1 MRPDSR
7 YEISRALDELP
18 HVVGASC
25 ATASFRAAGERSPA
39 RDEYRRRAASYFGEF
54 AAQIARDGA
63 LAGLRGYVER
73 RIASESERILTGQNP
88 EIERRYDRY
97 VDYG

>member
-18 HVVGASC
+18 HIVGASC
-25 ATASFRAAGERSPA
+25 ATASFRAAGERSPD
-39 RDEYRRRAASYFGEF
+39 RDEYRRRAASYFGGF

-63 LAGLRGYVER
+63 LGGLREYVER
-73 RIASESERILTGQNP
+73 RIASESGRILAGQNG
-88 EIERRYDRY
+88 EVERRYDRY

>member
-18 HVVGASC
+18 HIVGASC
-25 ATASFRAAGERSPA
+25 ATASFRAAGERRPT
-39 RDEYRRRAASYFGEF
+39 RDEYQRRAASYFGDF
-54 AAQIARDGA
+54 ASQIAADG
-63 LAGLRGYVER
+63 GLESLREYIER
-73 RIASESERILTGQNP
+73 RISSETERILGGLNP
-88 EIERRYDRY
+88 EVERRYDRY

>member
-18 HVVGASC
+18 HIVGASC

-39 RDEYRRRAASYFGEF
+39 RDEYRRRAASYFGGF

-63 LAGLRGYVER
+63 LAGLREYVER
-73 RIASESERILTGQNP
+73 RIGSESERILAGQNA
-88 EIERRYDRY
+88 EVERRYDRY

>member
-18 HVVGASC
+18 HIVGASC

-39 RDEYRRRAASYFGEF
+39 RDEYRRRAASYFGGF
-54 AAQIARDGA
+54 AAQIARDGG
-63 LAGLRGYVER
+63 LAGLREYVER
-73 RIASESERILTGQNP
+73 RIGSESERILAGQNA
-88 EIERRYDRY
+88 EVERRYDRY